1 MYGGRRMH
9 TAFWQGNLQEKEIM
23 WRGIEFKWIL
33 NMLEG
38 MDWLC
43 LAEERDNW

>member
-1 MYGGRRMH
+1 
-9 TAFWQGNLQEKEIM
+9 M
-23 WRGIEFKWIL
+23 WSGIEFKWIL

-43 LAEERDNW
+43 IAKERDNWWAFVDGV